1 MAKRGASFNSS
12 SDSNPKLARSDTTTL
27 ADVSTGVT
35 GIYTLN
41 KPVRIEGLHW
51 RAACYNGCSTCR
63 RKVDRTCSFHPS
75 IPSEAYYRMRVLIK
89 QGDVQLWLTAFDEIA
104 VDILGT
110 PASKF
115 DSLDESGRIKLV
127 DSVVGL
133 KLLVNIV
140 KSVKNGYVN
149 FVFAKIYA
157 ARTNFPATIIDS
169 TKTGRTFNGREHH
182 HRPHRSRL
190 RLYHRSWIH
199 RHHLI
204 HTPLPMTTPTMTRST

>member
-27 ADVSTGVT
+27 ADVSTCVT
-35 GIYTLN
+35 GIYTLT

-51 RAACYNGCSTCR
+51 RVACHNGCSTCR
-63 RKVDRTCSFHPS
+63 RKVDRTCSFHPAS
-75 IPSEAYYRMRVLIK
+75 PSKSYYRMRVLIK

-104 VDILGT
+104 VDILCT
-110 PASKF
+110 SASKF

-149 FVFAKIYA
+149 FDFAKINP
-157 ARTNFPATIIDS
+157 ARTQFPDAVIDS
-169 TKTGRTFNGREHH
+169 
-182 HRPHRSRL
+182 
-190 RLYHRSWIH
+190 I
-199 RHHLI
+199 
-204 HTPLPMTTPTMTRST
+204 

>member
-1 MAKRGASFNSS
+1 MAYNRHSSLLKHSSTIYQTLQLEMAKRGASFNSS
-12 SDSNPKLARSDTTTL
+12 SDSNPKLTKSDTTTL
-27 ADVSTGVT
+27 ADVSTGAT

-63 RKVDRTCSFHPS
+63 RKVDRTCSFHPAS
-75 IPSEAYYRMRVLIK
+75 PSKAYYRMRVLIK

-127 DSVVGL
+127 DNVVGL

-157 ARTNFPATIIDS
+157 ARTNFPETIIDS
-169 TKTGRTFNGREHH
+169 TKPAVR
-182 HRPHRSRL
+182 
-190 RLYHRSWIH
+190 
-199 RHHLI
+199 
-204 HTPLPMTTPTMTRST
+204 

>member
-1 MAKRGASFNSS
+1 MTYNRHSYLLKHSSTIYQTLQLEMAKRGASFDSS
-12 SDSNPKLARSDTTTL
+12 SDSNPNLARSDTTTL

-35 GIYTLN
+35 GIYTLT

-63 RKVDRTCSFHPS
+63 RKVDRTCSFHPAS
-75 IPSEAYYRMRVLIK
+75 PSKAYYRMRGLIK
-89 QGDVQLWLTAFDEIA
+89 QGDVQLWLPAFDEIA
-104 VDILGT
+104 VDSLGT

-127 DSVVGL
+127 DSVVEL

-149 FVFAKIYA
+149 FVFEKIYT
-157 ARTNFPATIIDS
+157 ARTNFPETVIDS
-169 TKTGRTFNGREHH
+169 TK
-182 HRPHRSRL
+182 PAVL
-190 RLYHRSWIH
+190 
-199 RHHLI
+199 
-204 HTPLPMTTPTMTRST
+204 

>member
-12 SDSNPKLARSDTTTL
+12 SDNNPKLARSDTTTL

-35 GIYTLN
+35 GIYTLT

-51 RAACYNGCSTCR
+51 RAACYNGWSTCM
-63 RKVDRTCSFHPS
+63 RKVDRTCSFHPAS
-75 IPSEAYYRMRVLIK
+75 PSKAYYRMRVLIK
-89 QGDVQLWLTAFDEIA
+89 QGDIQLWLTAFDEIA
-104 VDILGT
+104 VDILGI

-157 ARTNFPATIIDS
+157 ARTNFPETIIDS
-169 TKTGRTFNGREHH
+169 TK
-182 HRPHRSRL
+182 PAVL
-190 RLYHRSWIH
+190 
-199 RHHLI
+199 
-204 HTPLPMTTPTMTRST
+204 

>member
-1 MAKRGASFNSS
+1 M
-12 SDSNPKLARSDTTTL
+12 
-27 ADVSTGVT
+27 T

-63 RKVDRTCSFHPS
+63 RKVDRTCSFHPASPS
-75 IPSEAYYRMRVLIK
+75 ISYYRMRVLIK

-110 PASKF
+110 SASKF
-115 DSLDESGRIKLV
+115 DSLHESGRIKLV

-140 KSVKNGYVN
+140 KNVKNGYVN
-149 FVFAKIYA
+149 FVFANINP
-157 ARTNFPATIIDS
+157 ARTQFPDAVIDS
-169 TKTGRTFNGREHH
+169 IK
-182 HRPHRSRL
+182 
-190 RLYHRSWIH
+190 
-199 RHHLI
+199 
-204 HTPLPMTTPTMTRST
+204 PTVR